1 MISKDKREC
10 VSYTLASI
18 YVLILVLMQIQISL
32 GGLAGRGEKTQT
44 SAPSSSPGTVT
55 L

>member
-1 MISKDKREC
+1 MISKDEREC
-10 VSYTLASI
+10 VSYVLASI
-18 YVLILVLMQIQISL
+18 YVLISVLMQIQISL
-32 GGLAGRGEKTQT
+32 GGLAGRGEKSQM